1 MTQPRNPMSENDP
14 FRPRASLDNGHSTDE
29 AGRRQV
35 RAAHPRLRGDL
46 ALSANHRIT
55 ASARTIQEPIRI
67 DGEAAVYVVKMGA
80 VRGEKP
86 AVRELRPF
94 RDRQQATGCGGSCT
108 AESGGCDQPGE
119 ITPRLAP

>member
-1 MTQPRNPMSENDP
+1 MSENDP
-14 FRPRASLDNGHSTDE
+14 FRPLVSLDSRHSTNE

-67 DGEAAVYVVKMGA
+67 DGEAAVYVVKMRA

-94 RDRQQATGCGGSCT
+94 RDRQQATGCGGSWT